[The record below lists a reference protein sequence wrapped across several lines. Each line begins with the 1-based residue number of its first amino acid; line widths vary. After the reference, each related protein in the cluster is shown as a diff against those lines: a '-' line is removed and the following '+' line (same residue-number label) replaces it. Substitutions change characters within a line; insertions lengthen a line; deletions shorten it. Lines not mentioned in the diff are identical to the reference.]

1 MEIVLDDSKNS
12 NNRRQR
18 LYHTGFAKGLEE
30 GKESAALEIAVLKAS
45 NEASHQRIGQL
56 LEQSNGSATRQLI
69 ATETA
74 AIFVV
79 ENQQLKNKVA
89 SLELIITSHV
99 EELANTKRIGE
110 DLQEQLAATKR
121 IVDDQAKELAATK
134 RIVED
139 QARELAKLRASS
151 AQLLGI
157 HRPTSS
163 VQRHSGSPY
172 LKKPNQPT

>member
-1 MEIVLDDSKNS
+1 M
-12 NNRRQR
+12 
-18 LYHTGFAKGLEE
+18 YHTGFAKGLEE
-30 GKESAALEIAVLKAS
+30 GKESAALEITVLKAS

-121 IVDDQAKELAATK
+121 IV
-134 RIVED
+134 ED
-139 QARELAKLRASS
+139 QARELATLRASS